1 MRSLRS
7 DDWLPLAFTP
17 HVINHLLG
25 LFQGVPACSFG
36 ICLQQLRNQH
46 WMVGLK
52 PPLTGELQS
61 KKYDLC
67 AVLSLLEHLRILFSC
82 EGRWLDILVA
92 ITALLLQD

>member
-1 MRSLRS
+1 
-7 DDWLPLAFTP
+7 
-17 HVINHLLG
+17 
-25 LFQGVPACSFG
+25 
-36 ICLQQLRNQH
+36 
-46 WMVGLK
+46 MVGLK
-52 PPLTGELQS
+52 PPLTYELQS